1 MEKMARFR
9 CSASTSLNWG
19 EGCFY
24 FLFYSVQDCRS
35 YTESVSSIDRALFD
49 NLVFSGLISIDRQMI
64 DQRALFDNLVVSG
77 SIWSVRKDLE
87 LDLILFILKSSRK
100 RLTFNPRAKRL
111 HTTGESTLSPGELD
125 TRGLD
130 IGRNDLLP
138 GSLALR
144 HTKIKLAPVSCG
156 SSH

>member
-1 MEKMARFR
+1 MRWNLWLSFQLSSVYTLLVGVCSYNLGQNGWKIKTTPSPISMMEKMARFR

-100 RLTFNPRAKRL
+100 RLTFNPRAKQL
-111 HTTGESTLSPGELD
+111 HTTG
-125 TRGLD
+125 
-130 IGRNDLLP
+130 
-138 GSLALR
+138 
-144 HTKIKLAPVSCG
+144 
-156 SSH
+156 